1 MQIAEIKLQISDAG
15 PTLHMLGGIVNYSNS
30 FETFRV
36 NISSFFAKDSE
47 VIPEKI
53 ACYSN
58 SSTFTTPE
66 IRSNSF
72 VIDDKSKK
80 LLLTCYISHDL

>member
-1 MQIAEIKLQISDAG
+1 MQIAEIKLQISDSG

-47 VIPEKI
+47 VIPEK
-53 ACYSN
+53 N
-58 SSTFTTPE
+58 S
-66 IRSNSF
+66 
-72 VIDDKSKK
+72 
-80 LLLTCYISHDL
+80 LL